1 MDVRVR
7 FAPSPTGFL
16 HIGGVRT
23 ALFNWLFARHEGGKF
38 ILRIEDTDK
47 QRSER
52 RFEEDILKNLEWLG
66 ITWDE
71 EPARQSERLDIYEK
85 HLKNL
90 LENHKAYYC
99 FCTPEELE
107 DEYQAQMSQGLV
119 PKYSGKCRSLTTE
132 HIAVKRLKAPGVI
145 RFRMRDHVV
154 SFSDMI
160 RGKVE
165 FNTALFGDIIIA
177 KSLREPLY
185 NFASVIDDADMKI
198 SHVIRGEEHLSNT
211 PKQIMLQEALNL
223 PTPKYAH
230 LPLILGADKKKLSK
244 RVLTN
249 SLNDYRA
256 QGYLPGAIINFLML
270 LGWHPSDDKEVFTVP
285 EMVAA
290 FSIKRVQKAGAIYN
304 PEKLDWFNAMHI
316 RALSDKELAGYL
328 QPFIPEAWNANM
340 GRLLR
345 AIATTKERMKNLA
358 DFRKEAE
365 FIFSIAEYPAS
376 MLAWKNASATK
387 TAALLEHVLG
397 VLNKDAGDAF
407 PSEHATT
414 ELMEY
419 AAQEGRG
426 DVLWPLRVSLSGREN
441 SPGPA
446 ELLRILG
453 KSESVKRVSEAIQK
467 IKHTL

>member
-52 RFEEDILKNLEWLG
+52 RFEDDILKNLEWLG

-71 EPARQSERLDIYEK
+71 PPARQSERLEIYEK
-85 HLKNL
+85 NLKNL
-90 LENHKAYYC
+90 LDSHKAYYC

-119 PKYSGKCRSLTTE
+119 PKYSGKCRSLSE
-132 HIAVKRLKAPGVI
+132 EERAVKQLKNPGVI

-211 PKQIMLQEALNL
+211 PKQIMLQEALDL

-256 QGYLPGAIINFLML
+256 QGFLPSAIINFLML

-285 EMVAA
+285 EMIAA

-316 RALSDKELAGYL
+316 RQLSDVELAQYL
-328 QPFIPEAWNANM
+328 KPFIPEEWASDKN
-340 GRLLR
+340 RLLR
-345 AIATTKERMKNLA
+345 AIAVTKERMKSLT
-358 DFRKEAE
+358 DFQKEAG
-365 FIFSIAEYPAS
+365 FVFAVAEYPAT
-376 MLAWKNASATK
+376 MLVWKSATVPQ
-387 TAALLEHVLG
+387 TITRLEYVHALLTKDDG
-397 VLNKDAGDAF
+397 VVF
-407 PSEHATT
+407 PSEHTATA
-414 ELMEY
+414 LMEY
-419 AAQEGRG
+419 ANKEGRG
-426 DVLWPLRVSLSGREN
+426 DVLWPLRVALSGREA

-453 KSESVKRVSEAIQK
+453 KDESVRRIADAVQK
-467 IKHTL
+467 LKHTL

>member
-1 MDVRVR
+1 MEVRVR

-66 ITWDE
+66 IDWDE
-71 EPARQSERLDIYEK
+71 EPARQSERLDLYEK
-85 HLKNL
+85 NLKRL
-90 LENHKAYYC
+90 FDEHKAYYC

-107 DEYQAQMSQGLV
+107 DEYEAQMSQGLV
-119 PKYSGKCRSLTTE
+119 PKYSGKCRSLTPE
-132 HIAVKRLKAPGVI
+132 QVAMKQLKTPGVI
-145 RFRMRDHVV
+145 RFKMRDHVV
-154 SFSDMI
+154 SFPDMI

-177 KSLREPLY
+177 KSMREPLY

-211 PKQIMLQEALNL
+211 PKQMMLQEALGL

-256 QGYLPGAIINFLML
+256 QGYLPSAIINFLML

-285 EMVAA
+285 EMVQA

-304 PEKLDWFNAMHI
+304 PEKLDWFNSMHI
-316 RALSDKELAGYL
+316 RALSDKELAEYL
-328 QPFIPEAWNANM
+328 KPFMPEAWYSDTN
-340 GRLLR
+340 RLLR
-345 AIATTKERMKNLA
+345 AIAVTKERMKSLA
-358 DFRKEAE
+358 DFQKEAE
-365 FIFSIAEYPAS
+365 FIFSIADYPAS
-376 MLAWKNASATK
+376 MLAWKNAAPAK
-387 TAALLEHVLG
+387 TLEHLEHVSEILSADNG
-397 VLNKDAGDAF
+397 TTF
-407 PSEHATT
+407 PSEHTT
-414 ELMEY
+414 TALMEY
-419 AAQEGRG
+419 AAKEGRG
-426 DVLWPLRVSLSGREN
+426 DVLWPLRVALSGREN
-441 SPGPA
+441 SPGPT

-453 KSESVKRVSEAIQK
+453 GPESIKRVGEAIQK
-467 IKHTL
+467 LKHAL